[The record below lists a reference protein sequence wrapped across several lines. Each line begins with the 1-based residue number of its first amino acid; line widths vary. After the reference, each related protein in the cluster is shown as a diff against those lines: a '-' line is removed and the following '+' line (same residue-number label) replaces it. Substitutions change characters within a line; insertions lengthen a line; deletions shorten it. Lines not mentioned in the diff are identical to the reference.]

1 MKTFCVQTLGCKVN
15 HYESEQV
22 AAALR
27 ARGLVE
33 TSPDR
38 AELRIIN
45 SCSVTVQAA
54 SQSRQA
60 TRRMTRLPVLPNP
73 KYDALTACE
82 FNPSNP
88 PSSETATAS
97 RARVLV
103 MGCWATSDKAAA
115 ASLPGVDAVLTHGD
129 NVAAELDRLLAAWG
143 LPGDANRPAL
153 TPPHACVIEP
163 PPDNGFSDGW
173 MMKAGSGAG
182 QRTTDNKTK
191 IANPVNEKSDEVC
204 APDEEHPFVREAAS
218 GGIGSGRGEQNRDLT
233 GRQRRGTNLLPL
245 LGEHQSGRQRAFLKI
260 QDGCDAHCT
269 YCIIP
274 KLRPGLFSKPVEDV
288 ICEARR
294 LVEAGHVEIVL
305 TGIFLGAYGQPTA
318 LRRRQPSGPAPL
330 AQLVDALC
338 KNVPGL
344 RRLRL
349 SSLEPG
355 DLTDDLLAVLGDHE
369 QVVPHFHLP
378 LQSGSDALLRR
389 MNRQYRRDDFLRMLD
404 RVAAAFDRPALTT
417 DIIVGFPGE
426 GESEFARTVEVVE
439 RAGFIHVHAFPY
451 SPRPGTAAA
460 RWQDEFIRG
469 PVVNERINYLRELA
483 NANSLR
489 FRSAFVGQTVEVIV
503 ERGEDVIDGRRF
515 RHGRCKRYF
524 PVHFEPDA
532 AQPGDVVCAV
542 VESVMPQMTIGSVCS
557 TAAPGCVPPAGG
569 NAFRPDGR
577 TQLGAAVP
585 NAFAGSAQ

>member
-22 AAALR
+22 SAVLR
-27 ARGLVE
+27 ARGLTE

-60 TRRMTRLPVLPNP
+60 TRRMTRLSVLPDP
-73 KYDALTACE
+73 RRAVLTACE
-82 FNPSNP
+82 INPSNP
-88 PSSETATAS
+88 PLREANDAP

-103 MGCWATSDKAAA
+103 IGCWATSDTAAA

-129 NVAAELDRLLAAWG
+129 DVAAELDRLLTAWG
-143 LPGDANRPAL
+143 LPRDANRTAL
-153 TPPHACVIEP
+153 SPPPHACAVEP
-163 PPDNGFSDGW
+163 PPEDKISDGW
-173 MMKAGSGAG
+173 IVKAGSGAG
-182 QRTTDNKTK
+182 QRTSANKTK
-191 IANPVNEKSDEVC
+191 ITNPVNEKSHQVWGA
-204 APDEEHPFVREAAS
+204 AP
-218 GGIGSGRGEQNRDLT
+218 RGANS
-233 GRQRRGTNLLPL
+233 LPL
-245 LGEHQSGRQRAFLKI
+245 LGDHQFGRQRAFLKI

-274 KLRPGLFSKPVEDV
+274 KLRPGLFSKPIDNVV
-288 ICEARR
+288 SEARR

-305 TGIFLGAYGQPTA
+305 TGIFLGAYGQLTA
-318 LRRRQPSGPAPL
+318 LRRRQAGGPAPL

-355 DLTDDLLAVLGDHE
+355 DLTNDLLAALAAHE

-378 LQSGSDALLRR
+378 LQSGSDELLRR
-389 MNRQYRRDDFLRMLD
+389 MNRQYRRDDFLRMVD
-404 RVAAAFDRPALTT
+404 RVAATFDRPALTT

-426 GESEFARTVEVVE
+426 TDDAFARTVEVVE

-460 RWQDEFIRG
+460 RWQQDFVRG
-469 PVVNERINYLRELA
+469 PIVNERINHLRELA
-483 NANSLR
+483 DANSFR
-489 FRSAFVGQTVEVIV
+489 FRSAFVGETVEVIV
-503 ERGEDVIDGRRF
+503 ELGEETIDGRRF
-515 RHGRCKRYF
+515 RHGRCERYF
-524 PVHFEPDA
+524 PVHFESES
-532 AQPGDVVCAV
+532 AQPGEVVRV
-542 VESVMPQMTIGSVCS
+542 LIESVTGQNTV
-557 TAAPGCVPPAGG
+557 
-569 NAFRPDGR
+569 
-577 TQLGAAVP
+577 
-585 NAFAGSAQ
+585 GSACHVGAHGRAPSLADARATLSIRETP